1 VAIATPSAQSVVS
14 ATQDIPVVFS
24 AVTDSVER
32 GAVAAL
38 GFNYRDIGRQTGDR
52 GEDPHG

>member
-1 VAIATPSAQSVVS
+1 MAIATPSAQSVVS